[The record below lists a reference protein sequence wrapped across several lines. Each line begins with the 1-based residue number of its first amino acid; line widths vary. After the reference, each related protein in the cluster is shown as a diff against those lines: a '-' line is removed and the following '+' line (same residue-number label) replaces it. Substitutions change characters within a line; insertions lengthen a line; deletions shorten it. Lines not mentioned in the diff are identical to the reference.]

1 MHEWRSLLPTGLNA
15 VASKGTL
22 MSAHRWLDVLVGDAE
37 VEERFSDAADLA
49 ALLRVE
55 TALAEAEADV
65 GLIPAAAAARIADVC
80 ATFVPDQAALAQ
92 DLAKDGVVI
101 PGLVKQLR
109 AAVGAPHAVH
119 LHQGATSQDII
130 DTSLTLR
137 LCDVVALLDDRLA
150 RLIEELTA
158 LKAREGSKAV
168 IAHTRMQVALPFTA
182 ADKIDSWMAPLG
194 RHRSRLRELKPRLL
208 VLQLGGPVGTRAEL
222 QGKGDVIAGKIAA
235 RLGLGA
241 VPCWHSQRDNLAEF
255 GAMLSLITGALG
267 KLGADIA
274 LLAQNELA
282 AVTLARA
289 GSSSAMKHK
298 QNPVAAEVLVALAR
312 FNAGLLGTLHQ
323 SLVHENERS
332 GAAWTL
338 EWMVLPRMA
347 IAAGAALR
355 SAAELLDGLHFT

>member
-1 MHEWRSLLPTGLNA
+1 MAAP
-15 VASKGTL
+15 
-22 MSAHRWLDVLVGDAE
+22 RWLDALVGDAE
-37 VEERFSDAADLA
+37 VEDLFSDDADLS

-55 TALAEAEADV
+55 TALAEAEADA
-65 GLIPAAAAARIADVC
+65 GLIPAAAAARIAAIC
-80 ATFVPDQAALAQ
+80 ATFVPNHAALAQ
-92 DLAKDGVVI
+92 NLAKDGVVI
-101 PGLVKQLR
+101 PALVKQLR
-109 AAVGAPHAVH
+109 AAVGEPHAIH
-119 LHQGATSQDII
+119 LHKGATSQDII

-137 LCDVVALLDDRLA
+137 LRGLVKILDDRLA
-150 RLIEELTA
+150 RLVEELAA
-158 LKAREGSKAV
+158 LKAREGTKVV

-182 ADKIDSWMAPLG
+182 ADKIDTWMAPLT
-194 RHRSRLRELKPRLL
+194 RHRSRLSELKPRLL

-222 QGKGDVIAGKIAA
+222 DLRGDVIARGMAA

-241 VPCWHSQRDNLAEF
+241 VPSWHSQRDSIAEF

-267 KLGADIA
+267 KLGEDIA

-282 AVTLARA
+282 AVTLAR
-289 GSSSAMKHK
+289 GGTSSAMKHK

-312 FNAGLLGTLHQ
+312 FNASLLGALHQ

-347 IAAGAALR
+347 ITAGAALR
-355 SAAELLDGLHFT
+355 SAADLLDGLHFA